1 MRFQSG
7 SRRSRAKSQRT
18 ASERER
24 RCRVSARPNPV
35 GRALRSQPA
44 SELRPRCKGMAVPND
59 SSRCPVRRRS
69 MDDPRLDGRDC
80 KHHGCRKD
88 QEGEI
93 ELHASHEFP
102 TEPAGCQDRPLRNI
116 ASGTMGPQPAEASL
130 AMPPKRPPDSLG
142 RPLIPGRDPINGRRG
157 VAQPAAA
164 SLAMPPKRPPNLLGR
179 PLNPGSDKVEV

>member
-24 RCRVSARPNPV
+24 RCWVSARPNPV

-93 ELHASHEFP
+93 ELHASNEFP

-142 RPLIPGRDPINGRRG
+142 RPL
-157 VAQPAAA
+157 
-164 SLAMPPKRPPNLLGR
+164 
-179 PLNPGSDKVEV
+179 NPGSDKVEVKTGCGAAWLARLSGGQEVPGSNPGTPT